1 MRIKFTNVNLF
12 QSLEIQ
18 GFSFHIARPLK
29 RCAGRPREL
38 LPDSH
43 HCHPPSKEIIWPVI

>member
-18 GFSFHIARPLK
+18 GFSFHNCPASEAVRRQAPGT
-29 RCAGRPREL
+29 APGFTS
-38 LPDSH
+38 LPSA
-43 HCHPPSKEIIWPVI
+43 V